1 MGAACCGSTKQLK
14 RKPAG
19 SNNPS
24 SEAINRAMAFEKRKR
39 ADPFGCGTLFSP
51 LLNLTCA

>member
-24 SEAINRAMAFEKRKR
+24 SEAINRAMAFEKRSVPILLDAAR
-39 ADPFGCGTLFSP
+39 FFHLF
-51 LLNLTCA
+51 